1 MKNKVIIIIPSYNGI
16 EYFYDLLPSLA
27 NEKYNDFDL
36 EIVIV
41 DNNSTDKSIEYVEK
55 NYPQFTLI
63 KNKENS
69 GYVGANN
76 IGYEYAKKNNVDYIY
91 LLNQDTI
98 IENGF
103 LQPLYNFAK
112 KNKFG
117 SLQSKLRLYPDKEK
131 INSLGNIIHYLGYG
145 YTNKCYQLDTNDYKI
160 KKINYSSGAGVF
172 IPMKVLED
180 LGYLFDETMFMYFE
194 DLDLGWSLNILGY
207 DNYIIP
213 DSIIY
218 HKYKI
223 SKNISLRYWFERNR
237 LWVILKNYRIST
249 LILIFPAFFF
259 MEIVQILYSI
269 KNKYFI
275 QKLKAYSFLFNSK
288 ELKRL
293 KKKRRYIQK
302 KRKRSDKD
310 IFKTFSGKIVYQ
322 EVNGLALQIGN
333 FFFNI
338 YFKIIKLIII

>member
-1 MKNKVIIIIPSYNGI
+1 MKNKIIIIIPSYNGI
-16 EYFYDLLPSLA
+16 KYFKDLLPSLA
-27 NEKYNDFDL
+27 REKYNDFDL

-41 DNNSTDKSIEYVEK
+41 DNNSTDSSIEYVEN

-76 IGYEYAKKNNVDYIY
+76 IGYEYAKKKKVDYIY

-98 IENGF
+98 VENGF
-103 LQPLYNFAK
+103 LQPLYNFAI
-112 KNKFG
+112 NNTFG
-117 SLQSKLRLYPDKEK
+117 SLQSKLRLHPDKEK
-131 INSLGNIIHYLGYG
+131 INSLGNIIHYLGFG
-145 YTNKCYQLDTNDYKI
+145 YTDQCYQLDNNNQEI

-172 IPMKVLED
+172 ISMKVLED

-213 DSIIY
+213 ESIVY
-218 HKYKI
+218 HKYTA
-223 SKNISLRYWFERNR
+223 SKNIKLEYWIARNR
-237 LWVILKNYRIST
+237 LWVMLKNYKIST
-249 LILIFPAFFF
+249 SALILLPFLL

-275 QKLKAYSFLFNSK
+275 QKLRSYGFLFSRK
-288 ELKRL
+288 EFKLL
-293 KKKRRYIQK
+293 KKKRKYIQN
-302 KRKRSDKD
+302 KRKRSDRE

-322 EVNGLALQIGN
+322 EVNGLALQIGS

-338 YFKIIKLIII
+338 YFNIIKLIIR